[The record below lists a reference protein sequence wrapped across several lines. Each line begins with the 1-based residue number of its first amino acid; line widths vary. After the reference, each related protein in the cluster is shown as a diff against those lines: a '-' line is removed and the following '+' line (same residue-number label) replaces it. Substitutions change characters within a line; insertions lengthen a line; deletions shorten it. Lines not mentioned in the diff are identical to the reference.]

1 MQDRSVAAGRL
12 RAIQAELQRIE
23 QWKFADLQRQ
33 LAELERQQQALIGAL
48 NDMEKLQDLVLAA
61 RARRLRRLAEEIARV
76 RQESEQ
82 QARRLLEQTSRAKMA
97 ANLSQRADR
106 DARRTAEGKDLS
118 LLLEDRLGRELQASG
133 KIAGP

>member
-1 MQDRSVAAGRL
+1 MQDRSLAAGRL

-23 QWKFADLQRQ
+23 QWKFADSQRQ
-33 LAELERQQQALIGAL
+33 LAELERQQQALIAAL

-61 RARRLRRLAEEIARV
+61 RARRLRDLAEEIARV

>member
-1 MQDRSVAAGRL
+1 MQDRSLAAGRL

-23 QWKFADLQRQ
+23 QWKFADSQRQ
-33 LAELERQQQALIGAL
+33 LAELERQQQALIAAL

-61 RARRLRRLAEEIARV
+61 RARRLRHLAEEIARV
-76 RQESEQ
+76 RQESER
-82 QARRLLEQTSRAKMA
+82 QAHRLLEQTSRAKMA

>member
-1 MQDRSVAAGRL
+1 MQDRSLAAGRL

-23 QWKFADLQRQ
+23 QWKFADSQRQ
-33 LAELERQQQALIGAL
+33 LAELERQQQALIAAL

-61 RARRLRRLAEEIARV
+61 RARRLRHLAEEIARV

>member
-33 LAELERQQQALIGAL
+33 FAELQRQQQALIAAL

-106 DARRTAEGKDLS
+106 DARRAAEGKDLS

-133 KIAGP
+133 KIAGR